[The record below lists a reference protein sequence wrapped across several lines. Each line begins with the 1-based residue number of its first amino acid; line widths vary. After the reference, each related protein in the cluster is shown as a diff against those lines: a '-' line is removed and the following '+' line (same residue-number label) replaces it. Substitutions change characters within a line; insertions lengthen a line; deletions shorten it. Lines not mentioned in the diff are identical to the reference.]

1 MKIKLYES
9 LLLQKRYRHS
19 SITTAVGYPS
29 DFIYQNV
36 DDGLEKTMLCQEKA
50 NSKHFRVFM
59 GNFMGMPNSNSLQIT
74 PEILALVSKIDEFKG
89 TWRALG
95 QLAPEQLLYCPLLDN
110 IVTTIKR
117 AIQYYVDGDSTGGTQ
132 Q

>member
-1 MKIKLYES
+1 
-9 LLLQKRYRHS
+9 
-19 SITTAVGYPS
+19 
-29 DFIYQNV
+29 
-36 DDGLEKTMLCQEKA
+36 MLCQEKA